1 MLKKSLL
8 KRLFLISSCLFI
20 LFILYLFPE
29 KDSEIEVNK
38 KHNPFEETSIYLID
52 SSSYVSRVSVVVNQK
67 EKLEKIKEIISYL
80 TINSKHSNYIK
91 EGFKGVIPENTKLID
106 LDLKD
111 GLLKLNF
118 SKEFYNISLEDEEKM
133 ISAIIYSLTDIDGI
147 EKITIFVED
156 AILHE
161 MPNSKIKLSPTLDR
175 SFGINKIYDLTNFKG
190 SVSTTVYYLS
200 RHKDYYYYVPVTM
213 INNQKND
220 KIEIIINELT
230 SKTMYQT
237 NLISYL
243 NRKDDLSYEVFDD
256 YLVINLCSELYHD
269 LNSSNLIE
277 SVIYSMN
284 LSIKENYNVKSVMYT
299 TNSRT
304 LGVYYF
310 D

>member
-1 MLKKSLL
+1 M
-8 KRLFLISSCLFI
+8 FLISSCLFI

-118 SKEFYNISLEDEEKM
+118 SKEFYNISLEGEEKM

-147 EKITIFVED
+147 EKITVFVED

-175 SFGINKIYDLTNFKG
+175 NFGINKIYDLTNFKG

>member
-161 MPNSKIKLSPTLDR
+161 MLLK
-175 SFGINKIYDLTNFKG
+175 
-190 SVSTTVYYLS
+190 
-200 RHKDYYYYVPVTM
+200 
-213 INNQKND
+213 
-220 KIEIIINELT
+220 
-230 SKTMYQT
+230 
-237 NLISYL
+237 
-243 NRKDDLSYEVFDD
+243 
-256 YLVINLCSELYHD
+256 
-269 LNSSNLIE
+269 LNSPL
-277 SVIYSMN
+277 
-284 LSIKENYNVKSVMYT
+284 L
-299 TNSRT
+299 
-304 LGVYYF
+304 
-310 D
+310 

>member
-91 EGFKGVIPENTKLID
+91 EGFKGVIPENSKLID

>member
-91 EGFKGVIPENTKLID
+91 EGFKGVIPENTKLIN